1 MGYHGERGEFWQIV
15 KELVEETQRNQKCG
29 NRFKKIIK
37 TMKIE
42 KWPSGGPLAFSNWS
56 SIRNW
61 KIMERLLCLC
71 VWMEDWYSFFP
82 IHFFCLLIKNAVDTQ
97 IWWGRERKK
106 IAPLFCFRWMMM
118 RESFLNRNVKRCIY
132 THTRPGW
139 HMEREWGDINSEL
152 MYHATGLEKTS
163 STSYYIAAIKTF
175 PRVMTGIYT
184 TGGLSLVPSNLCWT
198 VV

>member
-1 MGYHGERGEFWQIV
+1 MWKSFQENNNKDNENWEMAIWWTVGVFQ
-15 KELVEETQRNQKCG
+15 LVID
-29 NRFKKIIK
+29 KKLKNNGK
-37 TMKIE
+37 TFVSMCVD
-42 KWPSGGPLAFSNWS
+42 GGLVWLFS
-56 SIRNW
+56 
-61 KIMERLLCLC
+61 
-71 VWMEDWYSFFP
+71 YT
-82 IHFFCLLIKNAVDTQ
+82 FFCLLIKNAVDTQ
-97 IWWGRERKK
+97 IWWGEKEKK
-106 IAPLFCFRWMMM
+106 DCSIILFSMDDDARQ
-118 RESFLNRNVKRCIY
+118 SFLNRNVKRCIY